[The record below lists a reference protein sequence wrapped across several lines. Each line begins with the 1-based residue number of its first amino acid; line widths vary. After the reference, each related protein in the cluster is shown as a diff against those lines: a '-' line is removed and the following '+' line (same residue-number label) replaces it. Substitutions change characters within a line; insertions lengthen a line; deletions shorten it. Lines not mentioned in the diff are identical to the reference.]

1 VETSCIHLQQPN
13 KHIVEGDGNAGIAD
27 WYGVRPRAPN
37 WVPLSQTNQTI
48 GCLSWERSSLRELK
62 KRYQQSCTSGLI
74 DRPTY
79 KPADVRVACAKPK
92 RLPASRPRST
102 AATCLAAVLWH
113 PEVCRCAYVAPDHE
127 VNQTCLC
134 TCVCI
139 DCCCFYYFIRNSKV
153 ALLEALSD
161 RVCVCNCAYMYM
173 RVRIYTYIY
182 ICTYMCV

>member
-1 VETSCIHLQQPN
+1 M
-13 KHIVEGDGNAGIAD
+13 
-27 WYGVRPRAPN
+27 
-37 WVPLSQTNQTI
+37 
-48 GCLSWERSSLRELK
+48 
-62 KRYQQSCTSGLI
+62 
-74 DRPTY
+74 
-79 KPADVRVACAKPK
+79 ACAKPK
-92 RLPASRPRST
+92 RLTASRPRST

-173 RVRIYTYIY
+173 RVRIYTYVY
-182 ICTYMCV
+182 ICTYMCVWVHVHIYILLRYAAIHHHWHWFFLSFLGVETPIDHLGPKRLSQTVTCPHTHGGGPAGKNSPQILWAGLHPRAN